1 MNVLDFSI
9 DPNNRYTFWSGIT
22 GGLFLALS
30 YFGTDQSQVQRYLSG
45 KSLAESQRGLIMNGF
60 LKIPMQ
66 FFILLIGVLVFV
78 FFQFEKAPLHF
89 NPYAVEKVKST
100 PEASLKPLKSPTT
113 SFTKKNKNNS
123 KKKIFSLIQATKPNI
138 SNWKNRPKGTGP
150 RPKKSSKPT
159 NLKLNPTTRTMSSFI
174 LF

>member
-1 MNVLDFSI
+1 MIAAFIFIVKGLPETLSFSNALRLAGLNDKMNVLDFSV

-22 GGLFLALS
+22 GGLFLVWS
-30 YFGTDQSQVQRYLSG
+30 YFGTGSKPGATLPSG

-100 PEASLKPLKSPTT
+100 PGGNKFEALEIANDIIFQEKQKQLQ
-113 SFTKKNKNNS
+113 KKR
-123 KKKIFSLIQATKPNI
+123 FFL
-138 SNWKNRPKGTGP
+138 
-150 RPKKSSKPT
+150 
-159 NLKLNPTTRTMSSFI
+159 
-174 LF
+174 

>member
-1 MNVLDFSI
+1 MNVLDFSV

-100 PEASLKPLKSPTT
+100 PGGNKFEALEIANDIIFQEKQ
-113 SFTKKNKNNS
+113 NNS
-123 KKKIFSLIQATKPNI
+123 KKRFFL
-138 SNWKNRPKGTGP
+138 
-150 RPKKSSKPT
+150 
-159 NLKLNPTTRTMSSFI
+159 
-174 LF
+174 